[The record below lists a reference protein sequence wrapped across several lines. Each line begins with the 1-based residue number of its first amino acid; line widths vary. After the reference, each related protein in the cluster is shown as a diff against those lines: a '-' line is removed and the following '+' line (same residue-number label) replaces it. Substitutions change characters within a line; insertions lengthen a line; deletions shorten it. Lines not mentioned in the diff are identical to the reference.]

1 MFKTIPVLLSMF
13 IVPAFA
19 GWEISRGSE
28 KRTVETILEV
38 RHATDSIHILCVGS
52 NGEKEWF
59 KGAFR
64 LVSDSQPES
73 VKQTLDKK
81 DAELKRA
88 KSEIA
93 KLRAELDTLK
103 KGDGINA
110 NTGSPPSPLEKANSA
125 VPIPTFE
132 LLDRKIDDTPIKT
145 QVALHGMVSGTITE
159 LGLKQLLQKLYD
171 ESIETREFKHHGG
184 SPTHVFIWLYPS
196 KDHFKSGMGQWIAML
211 SRVGEGSNIETN
223 VKTELIDQLDEK
235 PEVKDG
241 LEESTR
247 KEVFREI
254 VTAEDRAMAQAQR
267 LFPLPV
273 AGNPGYSQEKGLE
286 QLMKQGKTYN
296 TLSENFKSELAKR
309 YGITSEQLGK
319 ISVEGVTKNWP
330 MP

>member
-1 MFKTIPVLLSMF
+1 
-13 IVPAFA
+13 
-19 GWEISRGSE
+19 
-28 KRTVETILEV
+28 
-38 RHATDSIHILCVGS
+38 
-52 NGEKEWF
+52 
-59 KGAFR
+59 
-64 LVSDSQPES
+64 
-73 VKQTLDKK
+73 
-81 DAELKRA
+81 
-88 KSEIA
+88 
-93 KLRAELDTLK
+93 
-103 KGDGINA
+103 
-110 NTGSPPSPLEKANSA
+110 
-125 VPIPTFE
+125 
-132 LLDRKIDDTPIKT
+132 
-145 QVALHGMVSGTITE
+145 
-159 LGLKQLLQKLYD
+159 
-171 ESIETREFKHHGG
+171 
-184 SPTHVFIWLYPS
+184 
-196 KDHFKSGMGQWIAML
+196 MGQWIAML